1 MTILGIGLESDT
13 SASLSSLEKK
23 GFQAIYIESFDDAEE
38 VVDSTDLFAV
48 MVDSHASAK
57 IREDI
62 NLLLAETPLTTKI
75 VLITHPSDMISRE
88 SFQALGVQ
96 TIDSSISVDELE
108 SLLS

>member
-13 SASLSSLEKK
+13 SASLSSLQKR
-23 GFQAIYIESFDDAEE
+23 GFQTINIDSFDQAEE
-38 VVDSTDLFAV
+38 VVDSTELFAV
-48 MVDSHASAK
+48 MVDSHASSK

-75 VLITHPSDMISRE
+75 VLITHPSDMISKE
-88 SFQALGVQ
+88 SFQALGVK
-96 TIDSSISVDELE
+96 TVESDISVDDLE